1 MRYSFNDICKM
12 ITGTDANN
20 ICTPE
25 KESDW
30 LSIAKHIMAGFSIIT
45 NMPEWV
51 KRPADALL
59 ICDSTLDK
67 FTEKYA
73 DTSLEALYSFVTEE
87 SANDYLLD
95 DEEDE
100 DSGTVK
106 GCISRQNVS
115 RNTLMNRAYVHFAKA
130 IAKAYICQNAERDG
144 RRSVGKFLD
153 ENRLETFGQ
162 FLYKKKAFGD
172 FVQIE
177 D

>member
-1 MRYSFNDICKM
+1 MTYSFNDICKAM
-12 ITGTDANN
+12 AGTDASD

-45 NMPEWV
+45 NMSEWA
-51 KRPADALL
+51 KRPADGLL
-59 ICDSTLDK
+59 LCDKTIDNFIKNYTDK
-67 FTEKYA
+67 
-73 DTSLEALYSFVTEE
+73 SLEALYSFITEE
-87 SANDYLLD
+87 SVNNYLLD

-100 DSGTVK
+100 SGGTVK

-115 RNTLMNRAYVHFAKA
+115 RHTLTNRAYVHFAKA

-144 RRSVGKFLD
+144 RRSVGKFLE
-153 ENRLETFGQ
+153 ENCLETFGQ

>member
-1 MRYSFNDICKM
+1 MTYSFNDICKA
-12 ITGTDANN
+12 ITGTDAND

-30 LSIAKHIMAGFSIIT
+30 LSVAKHIIAGYSIIT

-51 KRPADALL
+51 KCSADGL
-59 ICDSTLDK
+59 ICCGITLDK
-67 FTEKYA
+67 FTEIYA
-73 DTSLEALYSFVTEE
+73 DTSLETLYSFITEE

-95 DEEDE
+95 DETDE
-100 DSGTVK
+100 DA
-106 GCISRQNVS
+106 SRYALLNK
-115 RNTLMNRAYVHFAKA
+115 AYAHFAKA

-144 RRSVGKFLD
+144 RKPVGKYLE

-162 FLYKKKAFGD
+162 FLYRKAFED
-172 FVQIE
+172 YFVQIE

>member
-1 MRYSFNDICKM
+1 M
-12 ITGTDANN
+12 ITGTDAND

-30 LSIAKHIMAGFSIIT
+30 MSIAKHIIAGYSSIT

-51 KRPADALL
+51 KCPADGLTYCG
-59 ICDSTLDK
+59 ITLDK
-67 FTEKYA
+67 FIEKYA
-73 DTSLEALYSFVTEE
+73 DTSLEKLYSFITAE
-87 SANDYLLD
+87 SVNDCLLD
-95 DEEDE
+95 DETDE
-100 DSGTVK
+100 D
-106 GCISRQNVS
+106 VS
-115 RNTLMNRAYVHFAKA
+115 RYALMSKAYAHFAKA

-144 RRSVGKFLD
+144 RKPVSKFFE

-162 FLYKKKAFGD
+162 FLFRKAGD